1 LKIIEQTEYLTENIM
16 VQKKN
21 FLNNKS
27 KSIIAILA
35 IFIVTS
41 FVYFSPLLEGKRI
54 LGSDVAQYKGM
65 AEEIND
71 YREDTGEEALWTNS
85 MFGGMPAYLISV
97 KYPGNILAK
106 IQNVYYKIPRPA
118 SYLMLY
124 FGLFFLLLLLLKIN
138 PWIAFAGALAYGFNL
153 AFFVWI
159 DTGHMAKANAITYI
173 AMIVAGILL
182 AYRRKPL
189 AGSAIAGVGLA
200 FMLKAGHPQ
209 MTYYAGI
216 MVVIIGIT
224 YLIDAIRNKAVPA
237 FLKTSA
243 LLILAAVLALGA
255 NFSRLYTVYEYGKY
269 SMRGESELT
278 PDDEQT
284 SGLDKSYILDY
295 SYDLGEALTA
305 FIPRFKGG
313 GMAEP
318 LGEDSKF
325 YQEIKKVA
333 NARQAKQMA
342 QNAPLYWGSQPISGA
357 PFYYGAVLCFL
368 FVLGLFLVKGKE
380 KWWILAT
387 VVVALLLSLGKYLP
401 SLAHFMVDYFPA
413 YNKFRD
419 VKNIIVI
426 QQFAMALLGVL
437 AVRQVYLRKIT
448 DQKFFKGLKWSFG
461 IAGGIALLFAVIPGL
476 AGDFVGASDAR
487 YAQMGWPQSLIDA
500 LQSDRKAVLRADA
513 FRTFI
518 FAALAA
524 AGLWAFWKKKLKA
537 QYALVLWVV
546 LIFADMW
553 PMNKKYLNN
562 DDFVSQRKLE
572 QPFTASAADKEILKD
587 NSLDYRVLNLTVS
600 PFNDASTSYFHKSIG
615 GYHGAKLQRY
625 QELIEHH
632 ISPEIQRISQR
643 FQAVES
649 QADIEQVFA
658 GLNVINMLNTK
669 YLIVDKKSAPVQ
681 NPQAMGNAWFV
692 KSLETV
698 DNADEEIEKLDE
710 INIKNTAIVDKRFF
724 DLLPKKLYPF
734 DSSSSINLVSY
745 APNKL
750 VYRSETKVDQVA
762 VFSEIY
768 YPKGWVAKI
777 DGEEQ
782 PHFRVN
788 YVLRA
793 MQIPAGKHEI
803 VFEFKPRSYY
813 LGNKISFA
821 SSIILL
827 LAVAGVVFIE
837 IRKKRKTQNNEA

>member
-1 LKIIEQTEYLTENIM
+1 MKKKYTILLCLGLFII
-16 VQKKN
+16 
-21 FLNNKS
+21 
-27 KSIIAILA
+27 
-35 IFIVTS
+35 TS
-41 FVYFSPLLEGKRI
+41 FVYFAPQLEGKG
-54 LGSDVAQYKGM
+54 LSQSDIKNHKGNSKELRDYK
-65 AEEIND
+65 EE
-71 YREDTGEEALWTNS
+71 TGEQSLWNNALFS
-85 MFGGMPAYLISV
+85 GMPAYLTFVSNDGEIIKKV
-97 KYPGNILAK
+97 KKIYHRIL
-106 IQNVYYKIPRPA
+106 PRPA
-118 SYLMLY
+118 GYLILY
-124 FGLFFLLLLLLKIN
+124 FGLFFLMLLLLKVK
-138 PWIAFAGALAYGFNL
+138 PWIAFAGALAYGFNM

-159 DTGHMAKANAITYI
+159 DTGHMTKAHAITYM
-173 AMIVAGILL
+173 AMVVAGILW
-182 AYRRKPL
+182 AYRKKTL
-189 AGSAIAGVGLA
+189 AGSALAGIGLS
-200 FMLKAGHPQ
+200 FMLSANHPQ

-216 MVVIIGIT
+216 MALIIGIT
-224 YLIDAIRNKAVPA
+224 YLIDAIRNKTLPS
-237 FLKTSA
+237 FFKTSVM
-243 LLILAAVLALGA
+243 LLLAAILAIGS
-255 NFSRLYTVYEYGKY
+255 NFGRLYTVYEYGKY

-278 PDDEQT
+278 PDEDQT

-295 SYDLGEALTA
+295 SYDLGEAMTA

-318 LGEDSKF
+318 LGEDSNF

-333 NARQAKQMA
+333 SARQAEQMA

-368 FVLGLFLVKGKE
+368 FVFGLFITKGKD
-380 KWWILAT
+380 KWWIVAT
-387 VVVALLLSLGKYLP
+387 VVVAFLLSLGKYLP

-437 AVRQVYLRKIT
+437 AVRQVYLHKVT
-448 DQKFFKGLKWSFG
+448 EKKFYTGLKWSFG
-461 IAGGIALLFAVIPGL
+461 IAGGIALLFAVIPSL

-487 YAQMGWPQSLIDA
+487 YAQMGWPQNLIDA
-500 LQSDRKAVLRADA
+500 LQTDRKEVLRADA

-518 FAALAA
+518 FVALAA
-524 AGLWAFWKKKLKA
+524 AGLWAYWKKKLKA
-537 QYALVLWVV
+537 QYALALWVI

-562 DDFVSQRKLE
+562 DDFVSQQKME
-572 QPFTASAADKEILKD
+572 QPFTASIADKEILKD
-587 NSLDYRVLNLTVS
+587 DSYYRVLNLTVS
-600 PFNDASTSYFHKSIG
+600 PFNDASTGYFHHSIG
-615 GYHGAKLQRY
+615 GYHGAKMQRY

-632 ISPEIQRISQR
+632 ISPELQQISQR
-643 FQAVES
+643 FQSVKS
-649 QADIEQVFA
+649 QADVERVFA
-658 GLNVINMLNTK
+658 GLNAINMLNTK

-692 KSLETV
+692 KRLETV

-710 INIKNTAIVDKRFF
+710 INIKNTAIVDKCFS
-724 DLLPKKLYPF
+724 DLLPKQLYPL
-734 DSSSSINLVSY
+734 DSISSINLVSY

-750 VYRSETKVDQVA
+750 VYRSETNVDQVA

-782 PHFRVN
+782 AHFRVN

-793 MQIPAGKHEI
+793 IQIPAGEHEI
-803 VFEFKPRSYY
+803 VFEFKPQSYY
-813 LGNKISFA
+813 LGNKISLA

-837 IRKKRKTQNNEA
+837 IRKKRKTQKNEA

>member
-1 LKIIEQTEYLTENIM
+1 MSQNKQLLTTR
-16 VQKKN
+16 
-21 FLNNKS
+21 NKY
-27 KSIIAILA
+27 IIAILA
-35 IFIVTS
+35 IFMVTS

-54 LGSDVAQYKGM
+54 LGSDVAQHKGM
-65 AEEIND
+65 SQEIQEH
-71 YREDTGEEALWTNS
+71 REATGEEALWTNS

-97 KYPGNILAK
+97 RYTGNILAK
-106 IQNVYYKIPRPA
+106 IQQVYYKIPRPA

-138 PWIAFAGALAYGFNL
+138 PWIAFAGSLAYGFNL

-159 DTGHMAKANAITYI
+159 DTGHMSKANAITYI

-200 FMLKAGHPQ
+200 FMLKANHPQ

-216 MVVIIGIT
+216 MVVIIGLT
-224 YLIDAIRNKAVPA
+224 YLVDAIRRKTLPA
-237 FLKTSA
+237 FFKTSVM
-243 LLILAAVLALGA
+243 LLLAAILAIGS
-255 NFSRLYTVYEYGKY
+255 NFGRLYTVYEYGQY

-284 SGLDKSYILDY
+284 SGLDKSYILEY
-295 SYDLGEALTA
+295 SYDLGEAMTA

-313 GMAEP
+313 GMTEP
-318 LGEDSKF
+318 LGEDSNF

-333 NARQAKQMA
+333 NARQAEQMA

-357 PFYYGAVLCFL
+357 PFYFGAVLCFL
-368 FVLGLFLVKGKE
+368 FVFGLFITKGKD
-380 KWWILAT
+380 KWWIVAT
-387 VVVALLLSLGKYLP
+387 VVVAFLLSLGKYLP

-437 AVRQVYLRKIT
+437 AVRQVYLRKIS
-448 DQKFFKGLKWSFG
+448 DKKFFKGLKWSFG
-461 IAGGIALLFAVIPGL
+461 IAGGFALLFAVIPGL

-487 YAQMGWPQSLIDA
+487 YAQMGWPQNLIDA
-500 LQSDRKAVLRADA
+500 LQSDRKEVLRTDA

-518 FAALAA
+518 FVALAA
-524 AGLWAFWKKKLKA
+524 AGLWAYWTKKLKA
-537 QYALVLWVV
+537 QYAIVLWVI

-587 NSLDYRVLNLTVS
+587 NSLDYRVLNLTVN
-600 PFNDASTSYFHKSIG
+600 PFSDASTSYFHKSIG

-625 QELIEHH
+625 QEMIEHH

-643 FQAVES
+643 FQAVKT
-649 QADIEQVFA
+649 QADADQVF
-658 GLNVINMLNTK
+658 LNLNTINMLNTK
-669 YLIVDKKSAPVQ
+669 YLIVDKNSAPVQ

-692 KSLETV
+692 KNLETV
-698 DNADEEIEKLDE
+698 DNADEEIDKIDE
-710 INIKNTAIVDKRFF
+710 INIKKTAVVDKRFF
-724 DLLPKKLYPF
+724 DLLPKQLSPF
-734 DSSSSINLVSY
+734 DLSSSIDLISY
-745 APNKL
+745 EPNKL
-750 VYRSETKVDQVA
+750 VYRSETNVDQVA

-768 YPKGWVAKI
+768 YPKGWVATI
-777 DGEEQ
+777 NGEEH
-782 PHFRVN
+782 PHFRAN

-793 MQIPAGKHEI
+793 MQIPAGEHEI
-803 VFEFKPRSYY
+803 VFEFKPKSYY
-813 LGNKISFA
+813 LGNKISLA

-827 LAVAGVVFIE
+827 LIVAGIIIVEVKQN
-837 IRKKRKTQNNEA
+837 RKHKNNEA